1 MAEQRSQILAILL
14 GVLGGLLL
22 AVAVLLI
29 LRTIGGSD
37 EASDT
42 TTLPTSTTIEATST
56 SEAETSTSSS
66 STTTTTEAS
75 TTTSSSPTT
84 TEASTSTSSSTST
97 TTTLP
102 PLVLEPDGIGGVMFG
117 ATPDEA
123 ITYATAILGPADR
136 DTGWVDSFSEFGT
149 CPPPEVRGV
158 QWGESPSAFGYA
170 FTLLFTKAQTSHKPE
185 GGEHLF
191 GYDYYGGDLALATEP
206 GMTVGTTLGDARAMY
221 PTIEI
226 DESPWDP
233 IAGAWW
239 VDDDPSDHS
248 QLFGYATGQGDAD
261 VVTSILGGVTCGE

>member
-1 MAEQRSQILAILL
+1 MAEQRTQWLAILL

-22 AVAVLLI
+22 AVIVLFLFRS
-29 LRTIGGSD
+29 LGGSD
-37 EASDT
+37 EALET
-42 TTLPTSTTIEATST
+42 TTLPTSTTEVT
-56 SEAETSTSSS
+56 TSSTEETTTTEGTTTTESSTTTTSSSTTS
-66 STTTTTEAS
+66 STTTTTS
-75 TTTSSSPTT
+75 
-84 TEASTSTSSSTST
+84 ST
-97 TTTLP
+97 TTTTLA
-102 PLVLEPDGIGGVMFG
+102 PLVLEPDGIGGVAFG

-123 ITYATAILGPADR
+123 ITYATAVLGPADR

-158 QWGESPSAFGYA
+158 QWGESPSGFGHA
-170 FTLLFTKAQTSHKPE
+170 FTLLFTKAPTSHKPA

-206 GMTVGTTLGDARAMY
+206 GLTVGTALVAARAMH

-233 IAGAWW
+233 TAGVWW
-239 VDDDPSDHS
+239 VDDDPSDDS
-248 QLFGYATGQGDAD
+248 QLFGYATGQADAD